1 MRLRRMMRLEGRR
14 GRHGSMRGARQFD
27 TRGIKHIKQTCPVRA
42 LAGDS
47 RGVSRPSSFPHGL
60 GLARP
65 RIRAIFT
72 KYSNDMF
79 PYGLPEGLPASLCT
93 PFSLPPSL
101 SSLPPSLLPP
111 MGMNSSSLS
120 HTPGDTRV

>member
-14 GRHGSMRGARQFD
+14 DRHGSMRGARQFD

-60 GLARP
+60 GLASMP
-65 RIRAIFT
+65 RVRAIFT

-79 PYGLPEGLPASLCT
+79 PYPRGGVRGGRVARGSPCFTLHTLLPP
-93 PFSLPPSL
+93 SLPPSL
-101 SSLPPSLLPP
+101 P
-111 MGMNSSSLS
+111 
-120 HTPGDTRV
+120 